1 MSGNFKWN
9 EKAMADFE
17 KEIGSKL
24 GQQIDATLRR
34 VSEEYLGKPE
44 QEVKAG
50 LRRHWAARVQ
60 AGPMQEPI
68 FSQVVALISSGQHVW
83 MQGDK
88 IMADDP
94 AESE

>member
-1 MSGNFKWN
+1 MSGNIEWN
-9 EKAMADFE
+9 EKAMSELED
-17 KEIGSKL
+17 EIGSTL
-24 GQQIDATLRR
+24 GQQIDATLRT

-44 QEVKAG
+44 QEVSAG
-50 LRRHWAARVQ
+50 LRQHWTDMVSADLV
-60 AGPMQEPI
+60 EDDT
-68 FSQVVALISSGQHVW
+68 FSQIVNLISNGQRVW